1 MRSIL
6 TALQE
11 GRLFELP
18 EAGGKVR
25 ALEFLARILDANP
38 LQAAVILS

>member
-18 EAGGKVR
+18 DAGKER

-38 LQAAVILS
+38 TSRSAPT

>member
-6 TALQE
+6 NALQE

-18 EAGGKVR
+18 DAVARMTKMEAKQ
-25 ALEFLARILDANP
+25 A
-38 LQAAVILS
+38 QAALPAAEVSAS